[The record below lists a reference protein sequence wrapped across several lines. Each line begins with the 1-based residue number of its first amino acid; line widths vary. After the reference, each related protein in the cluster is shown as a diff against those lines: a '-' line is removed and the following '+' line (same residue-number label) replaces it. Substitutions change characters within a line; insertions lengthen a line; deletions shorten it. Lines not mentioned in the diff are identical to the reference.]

1 MTSNDNRKLI
11 IDVLPTVEQV
21 AGTGVSTPATALD
34 IRGGSL
40 QQIVNSAIAEVLG
53 RNFNTSD
60 PKAFR
65 TSLAQAFTPQESDG
79 RTVYVWSPRT
89 YAVQSELGGAI
100 SGAQA
105 SLYYR
110 ATAALNSALPLLNG
124 LTPLDPAADL
134 QNMDAARAIVRTEI
148 VELVNELGVDR
159 GPRFGRV
166 TSLFRRLLGS
176 NGLGTIDGQ
185 LNNLAKTFGFER
197 RRINTVEEEQSYS
210 NYLIIL
216 DYVISLN
223 ASWEVYKAGRE
234 GEEYLGTQ
242 LVKLSQALS
251 VVAES
256 VYEVYRIM
264 NSVFLG
270 AAERQTVIID
280 FKQVSW
286 PDDGEV
292 PPWIPESAPP
302 QMTLEELLSWVLH
315 FATFEG
321 QSLAREGG
329 KLAISQVVK
338 ETAEDLANLVR
349 ATSYAEIKNSAFK
362 RAGVKASLR
371 DLASQLREV
380 SDLARQLHPPK
391 LNSYNCEQGLV
402 VSEFP
407 QSNQRT

>member
-21 AGTGVSTPATALD
+21 AGTGISTPATALD
-34 IRGGSL
+34 IRSGSL
-40 QQIVNSAIAEVLG
+40 QQIVDSAIAEVLG
-53 RNFNTSD
+53 RNFKTSD

-65 TSLAQAFTPQESDG
+65 TSLAQAFTPQERDG

-124 LTPLDPAADL
+124 LTPLDPAADP

-185 LNNLAKTFGFER
+185 LNNLAKTFGFDR

-223 ASWEVYKAGRE
+223 ASWEAYKAGRE

-264 NSVFLG
+264 DSVFLG

-280 FKQVSW
+280 FKKLSW
-286 PDDGEV
+286 PDGEV
-292 PPWIPESAPP
+292 PPWTQESAPP

-321 QSLAREGG
+321 QALAREGG

-338 ETAEDLANLVR
+338 ETAEDLANLVK

-380 SDLARQLHPPK
+380 RDLAGHLYPPS
-391 LNSYNCEQGLV
+391 LTSYNCEQGLV
-402 VSEFP
+402 VNEFP
-407 QSNQRT
+407 QGNQHT

>member
-21 AGTGVSTPATALD
+21 AGTSVSTPVTALD

-40 QQIVNSAIAEVLG
+40 QQIVDSAIADVLG
-53 RNFNTSD
+53 RNFKTSD

-65 TSLAQAFTPQESDG
+65 TSLAQAFTPQETDG

-110 ATAALNSALPLLNG
+110 ATAALNSALPLLNA

-185 LNNLAKTFGFER
+185 LKNLAKTFGFDR

-223 ASWEVYKAGRE
+223 ASWETYKAGRV

-264 NSVFLG
+264 DSVFLG

-280 FKQVSW
+280 FTKVSW
-286 PDDGEV
+286 PEGEV
-292 PPWIPESAPP
+292 SPWTQILDQTTPQMKLQEQTPP

-338 ETAEDLANLVR
+338 ETAEDLANLVK

-371 DLASQLREV
+371 DLASQLSEV
-380 SDLARQLHPPK
+380 KDLAGQLYPPS
-391 LNSYNCEQGLV
+391 LTLL
-402 VSEFP
+402 
-407 QSNQRT
+407 

>member
-40 QQIVNSAIAEVLG
+40 QQIVDSAIAEVLG
-53 RNFNTSD
+53 RNFKTSD

-65 TSLAQAFTPQESDG
+65 SSLAQAFTPQESDG

-110 ATAALNSALPLLNG
+110 ATAALNSALPLLNA

-185 LNNLAKTFGFER
+185 LNNLATTFGFER

-264 NSVFLG
+264 DSVFLG

-280 FKQVSW
+280 FKKVSW
-286 PDDGEV
+286 PDGE
-292 PPWIPESAPP
+292 PPWTQASAPP

-321 QSLAREGG
+321 QALAREGG

-338 ETAEDLANLVR
+338 ETAADLANLVK

-380 SDLARQLHPPK
+380 SDLAGQLHPPK
-391 LNSYNCEQGLV
+391 LNSYNYEQGLGV
-402 VSEFP
+402 NEFP
-407 QSNQRT
+407 QGNQRT

>member
-21 AGTGVSTPATALD
+21 AGTGVSSPATALD

-40 QQIVNSAIAEVLG
+40 QQIVDSAIAEVLG
-53 RNFNTSD
+53 RNFKTSD

-110 ATAALNSALPLLNG
+110 ATAALNSVLPLLNA

-166 TSLFRRLLGS
+166 TSLFRRLLG
-176 NGLGTIDGQ
+176 GKGDGTIDGQ
-185 LNNLAKTFGFER
+185 LKNLAKTFGFDR

-223 ASWEVYKAGRE
+223 ASWETYKAGRV

-264 NSVFLG
+264 DSVFLG

-280 FKQVSW
+280 FNKISW
-286 PDDGEV
+286 PEGETS
-292 PPWIPESAPP
+292 PWTQILDQTQPQMKLQEQTPP

-338 ETAEDLANLVR
+338 ETAEDLANLVK

-380 SDLARQLHPPK
+380 KNLAGQLYPPS
-391 LNSYNCEQGLV
+391 LTLL
-402 VSEFP
+402 
-407 QSNQRT
+407 

>member
-1 MTSNDNRKLI
+1 MTYYDNRKLI

-21 AGTGVSTPATALD
+21 AGTSVSTPATALD

-40 QQIVNSAIAEVLG
+40 QQIVDSAIADVLG
-53 RNFNTSD
+53 RNFKTSD

-65 TSLAQAFTPQESDG
+65 SSLAQAFTPQKSGG
-79 RTVYVWSPRT
+79 RIVYVWSPRT

-110 ATAALNSALPLLNG
+110 ATAALNSALPLLNA

-134 QNMDAARAIVRTEI
+134 QNMDAARAIVRTEL
-148 VELVNELGVDR
+148 VELVNELGVER

-185 LNNLAKTFGFER
+185 LNNLAKTFGFDR
-197 RRINTVEEEQSYS
+197 RRINTVDEEQSYS

-223 ASWEVYKAGRE
+223 ASWEAYKAGRE

-264 NSVFLG
+264 DSVFLG

-280 FKQVSW
+280 FTKVSW
-286 PDDGEV
+286 PDREV
-292 PPWIPESAPP
+292 PPWTPEPPPP

-321 QSLAREGG
+321 QALAREGG

-338 ETAEDLANLVR
+338 ETAEGLANLVR

-380 SDLARQLHPPK
+380 SDFAGHLYPPS
-391 LNSYNCEQGLV
+391 LTAYDYEQGLIV
-402 VSEFP
+402 NEFP
-407 QSNQRT
+407 QGNQLT

>member
-21 AGTGVSTPATALD
+21 AGTGVTTPGTALD

-40 QQIVNSAIAEVLG
+40 QQIVDSAIAEVLG
-53 RNFNTSD
+53 RNFKTND

-65 TSLAQAFTPQESDG
+65 SSLAQAFIPQESDG
-79 RTVYVWSPRT
+79 RIVYVWSPRT

-110 ATAALNSALPLLNG
+110 ATAALNSALPLLNA
-124 LTPLDPAADL
+124 LTPLDPAADP

-159 GPRFGRV
+159 GPRFWRV
-166 TSLFRRLLGS
+166 TSLFGRLLGS
-176 NGLGTIDGQ
+176 NGLGTTDGQ
-185 LNNLAKTFGFER
+185 LNNLAKTFGFDR
-197 RRINTVEEEQSYS
+197 SRINTVDEEQSYS
-210 NYLIIL
+210 NYLIVL

-223 ASWEVYKAGRE
+223 TSWVAYIEGRK

-264 NSVFLG
+264 DSVFLG

-280 FKQVSW
+280 FDKVVWPPEKERPSW
-286 PDDGEV
+286 TQIPDQI
-292 PPWIPESAPP
+292 PPQIKLQEQTPS

-338 ETAEDLANLVR
+338 ETAEDLANLVK
-349 ATSYAEIKNSAFK
+349 ATSYAKIENSAFN
-362 RAGVKASLR
+362 RAGVESTLR
-371 DLASQLREV
+371 
-380 SDLARQLHPPK
+380 
-391 LNSYNCEQGLV
+391 
-402 VSEFP
+402 
-407 QSNQRT
+407 